1 MNLNKLIYENA
12 SMILGV
18 DFGKKKTGTAF
29 MDMNIKIPFYF
40 RLIDES
46 NARKVKRALMDIIEE
61 KNIDTVVFGLPL
73 SDKGEESEWCA
84 EIRRFSEFLL
94 KSIKVNIIFVD
105 EYGTSKEAD
114 FILRGKK
121 KNVKKKYND
130 LIAAALILE
139 NYLNINKNNK
149 I

>member
-1 MNLNKLIYENA
+1 MV
-12 SMILGV
+12 LGV
-18 DFGKKKTGTAF
+18 DFGRKKTGTAF
-29 MDMNIKIPFYF
+29 MDMDIKIPFPC
-40 RLIDES
+40 RLIEES

-73 SDKGEESEWCA
+73 SDEGKESEWCA

-94 KSIKVNIIFVD
+94 KSVKVNIVFVD

-121 KNVKKKYND
+121 KKVKNKAND
-130 LIAAALILE
+130 LIAATLILE
-139 NYLNINKNNK
+139 NYLNVLNMNNRNQ
-149 I
+149 

>member
-1 MNLNKLIYENA
+1 MV
-12 SMILGV
+12 LGV
-18 DFGKKKTGTAF
+18 DFGRKKTGTAF
-29 MDMNIKIPFYF
+29 MDMDIKIPFPC
-40 RLIDES
+40 RLIEES

-73 SDKGEESEWCA
+73 SDEGKESDWCA

-94 KSIKVNIIFVD
+94 KSVKVDIVFVD

-121 KNVKKKYND
+121 KKVKNKAND
-130 LIAAALILE
+130 LIAATLILE
-139 NYLNINKNNK
+139 NYLNVLNMNNRNQ
-149 I
+149 

>member
-1 MNLNKLIYENA
+1 MV
-12 SMILGV
+12 LGV
-18 DFGKKKTGTAF
+18 DFGRKKTGTAF
-29 MDMNIKIPFYF
+29 MDMYIKIPFPC
-40 RLIDES
+40 RLIEES

-73 SDKGEESEWCA
+73 SDEGKESDWCA

-94 KSIKVNIIFVD
+94 KSVKVDIVFVD

-121 KNVKKKYND
+121 KKVKNKAND
-130 LIAAALILE
+130 LIAATLILE
-139 NYLNINKNNK
+139 NYLNVLNMNNRNQ
-149 I
+149 

>member
-1 MNLNKLIYENA
+1 MV
-12 SMILGV
+12 LGV
-18 DFGKKKTGTAF
+18 DFGRKKTGTAF
-29 MDMNIKIPFYF
+29 MDMDIKIPFPC
-40 RLIDES
+40 RLIEES

-73 SDKGEESEWCA
+73 SDEGKESEWCA

-94 KSIKVNIIFVD
+94 KSVKVDIVFVD

-121 KNVKKKYND
+121 KKIKNKAND
-130 LIAAALILE
+130 LIAATLILE
-139 NYLNINKNNK
+139 NYLNILNMNNKNQ
-149 I
+149 

>member
-1 MNLNKLIYENA
+1 MV
-12 SMILGV
+12 LGV
-18 DFGKKKTGTAF
+18 DFGRKKTGTAF
-29 MDMNIKIPFYF
+29 MDMDIKIPFPC
-40 RLIDES
+40 RLIEES

-61 KNIDTVVFGLPL
+61 KNMDTVVFGLPL
-73 SDKGEESEWCA
+73 SDEGKESEWCA

-94 KSIKVNIIFVD
+94 KSVKVDIVFVD

-121 KNVKKKYND
+121 KKVKNKAND

-139 NYLNINKNNK
+139 NYLNVLNMNNRNQ
-149 I
+149 

>member
-1 MNLNKLIYENA
+1 
-12 SMILGV
+12 MILGV
-18 DFGKKKTGTAF
+18 DFGRKKTGTAF
-29 MDMNIKIPFYF
+29 MDMDIKIPFPC
-40 RLIDES
+40 RLIKES

-73 SDKGEESEWCA
+73 SDEGKESEWCS

-94 KSIKVNIIFVD
+94 KSVKVDIVFVD

-121 KNVKKKYND
+121 KKVKDKAND

-139 NYLNINKNNK
+139 NYLNVLNMNNKNQ
-149 I
+149 

>member
-1 MNLNKLIYENA
+1 MV
-12 SMILGV
+12 LGV
-18 DFGKKKTGTAF
+18 DFGRKKTGTAF
-29 MDMNIKIPFYF
+29 MDMDIKIPFPC
-40 RLIDES
+40 RLIEES

-73 SDKGEESEWCA
+73 SDEGKESEWCA

-94 KSIKVNIIFVD
+94 KSVKVDIVFVD

-121 KNVKKKYND
+121 KKVKNKAND
-130 LIAAALILE
+130 LIAATLILE
-139 NYLNINKNNK
+139 NYLNVLNMNNRNQ
-149 I
+149 

>member
-1 MNLNKLIYENA
+1 
-12 SMILGV
+12 
-18 DFGKKKTGTAF
+18 
-29 MDMNIKIPFYF
+29 MDMDIKIPFPC
-40 RLIDES
+40 RLIEES

-73 SDKGEESEWCA
+73 SDEGKESEWCA

-94 KSIKVNIIFVD
+94 KSVKVDIVFVD

-121 KNVKKKYND
+121 KKVKSKAND
-130 LIAAALILE
+130 LIAATLILE
-139 NYLNINKNNK
+139 NYLNVLNMNNRNQ
-149 I
+149 

>member
-1 MNLNKLIYENA
+1 
-12 SMILGV
+12 MILGV
-18 DFGKKKTGTAF
+18 DFGRKKTGTAF
-29 MDMNIKIPFYF
+29 MDMDIKIPFPC
-40 RLIDES
+40 RLIEES

-73 SDKGEESEWCA
+73 SDEGKESEWCS

-94 KSIKVNIIFVD
+94 KSVKVDIVFVD

-121 KNVKKKYND
+121 KKVKDKAND

-139 NYLNINKNNK
+139 NYLNVLNMNNKNQ
-149 I
+149 